1 GRGIRCSDKGEVE
14 AIRSTFGG
22 DVDLPVSVPRSMIGH
37 SYAAAGALD
46 TITAVLALRHGL
58 IPPTIN
64 CEELDPSYGLNLVRH
79 EPRPHSRRAV
89 LLGGRAIGG
98 AN

>member
-1 GRGIRCSDKGEVE
+1 M
-14 AIRSTFGG
+14 TFGS
-22 DVDLPVSVPRSMIGH
+22 DITDIPVSALRTMIGH

-46 TITAVLALRHGL
+46 AILGLLALQHRL

-64 CEELDPSYGLNLVRH
+64 CEQLDPKYTLNMVQDEAGTLVQQ
-79 EPRPHSRRAV
+79 ANTV

-98 AN
+98 ANVVVALKGLS